1 LALKAVFI
9 TRDCL
14 LPSGWPEVPA
24 AELQLRPGTAEGL
37 QALAASKLFLI
48 VLDRGQCGMAVQSG
62 RATDGGVMP
71 RLLELVRSTGGRV
84 DALLQCPHQ
93 AADGC
98 GCWGSYPGFLYAA
111 ASQLE
116 LRLEECYL
124 LCTEPNDVLLAY
136 RAGCRPL
143 LVLNE
148 HGISDLYDGHQ
159 PEPRDFPMA
168 RDLGIAVQYL
178 LVEEGA
184 TEQWGRPRQP
194 SSLSQ
199 VEEEIPVSSEGAEFS
214 PMLRLL
220 SPVPGRKGALLLNL
234 PQLSRNARQ
243 WLAVFVFG
251 GVWLS
256 LGIAYLLTH
265 LYRVH
270 PFPAFVW
277 YLTLQFIPR
286 PVRGLLFILTGLL
299 VVVVSLRA
307 FWHLFPG
314 NGRRR
319 GG

>member
-1 LALKAVFI
+1 LKAVFI

-14 LPSGWPEVPA
+14 LPSGAAEVPA
-24 AELQLRPGTAEGL
+24 AELQLRPGIAEGL
-37 QALAASKLFLI
+37 KALAASKLFVI
-48 VLDRGQCGMAVQSG
+48 VLDRGPCAIPAQSG
-62 RATDGGVMP
+62 PATENVVTP
-71 RLLELVRSTGGRV
+71 RLLELVRSAGGRV
-84 DALLQCPHQ
+84 DALLQCPHSPE
-93 AADGC
+93 DGC

-124 LCTEPNDVLLAY
+124 LCTEPSDVLLAY

-143 LVLNE
+143 LILNE

-168 RDLGIAVQYL
+168 RDWASAVQYL
-178 LVEEGA
+178 LVEEEA
-184 TEQWGRPRQP
+184 NEQWGRPRQP

-199 VEEEIPVSSEGAEFS
+199 VEEELPAAAEGTEFS
-214 PMLRLL
+214 PTLRLL
-220 SPVPGRKGALLLNL
+220 SPLPGKRGAILLNM
-234 PQLSRNARQ
+234 PQLSRHARQ
-243 WLAVFVFG
+243 WLAVYVLG

-256 LGIAYLLTH
+256 LGIAYLLTD
-265 LYRVH
+265 LYRQH

-299 VVVVSLRA
+299 VVVISLRA

-314 NGRRR
+314 NGRRK
-319 GG
+319 

>member
-1 LALKAVFI
+1 MRAVFI
-9 TRDCL
+9 TQDCL
-14 LPSGWPEVPA
+14 LQRA
-24 AELQLRPGTAEGL
+24 AGGENATEAQFHPGVTEGL
-37 QALAASKLFLI
+37 QALAGSGLFII
-48 VLDRGQCGMAVQSG
+48 VLDRRPSAVAGQPSTPVDELTTARLPELIQS
-62 RATDGGVMP
+62 
-71 RLLELVRSTGGRV
+71 LGGRI
-84 DALLQCPHQ
+84 DALLQCPH
-93 AADGC
+93 APEDNC
-98 GCWGSYPGFLYAA
+98 GCWGSYPGLLLAA
-111 ASQLE
+111 ASQLD

-143 LVLNE
+143 LILNE

-168 RDLGIAVQYL
+168 RDLNSAVHYL
-178 LVEEGA
+178 LVEEETNA
-184 TEQWGRPRQP
+184 QWGRPRVP
-194 SSLSQ
+194 SSVSQ
-199 VEEEIPVSSEGAEFS
+199 VEEEIPSAVEGEFS
-214 PMLRLL
+214 PTLRLF
-220 SPVPGRKGALLLNL
+220 SPVPGKKGVVLLGM

-265 LYRVH
+265 LYRVQ

-286 PVRGLLFILTGLL
+286 PLRGLLFILTGLL

-314 NGRRR
+314 NGKRRQT
-319 GG
+319 